1 MTIEAR
7 IEQYVKLRDLIKE
20 KDDAHKAAMKPYR
33 EALEA
38 LNNIILDLL
47 NKSGGDSIKT
57 KSGTAFKT
65 VKRTASLEDPERFM
79 DFVIA
84 KGAFELLDRKVNITA
99 AEDFAKENGVLPPGV
114 KVTAQAAV
122 NIRRPSSS

>member
-33 EALEA
+33 EALEQ